1 MEVQF
6 LMLLFMMILW
16 FSASAD
22 NTVTRLVFDHERE
35 DLLGR
40 HDAHVRCIE
49 YSYATG
55 QVITGSW
62 DKTLK
67 CWDPRGGEV
76 KGSQIIFY
84 AENFPSG
91 DIVALVYLWNPLT
104 IITCLGYST
113 SPIENLVTVLS
124 IYGACMSYAL
134 SSVEGRVA
142 MEFFDAINRTLQFKV
157 TSPEAAL
164 VFLQAWNRL
173 TSYSHVIYNHR
184 AAGTPNVKVAAVGTG
199 TATIFHEAT
208 PSSEQFIE
216 VAFTPSKATGKVLA
230 SEPPKQGN
238 ERCTVLYPASAKVG
252 HDIGT
257 CTTCGSNHST
267 TSTLCFC
274 SCSCITFYSWV
285 INILML
291 NSLTIFFVFQL
302 IFSLILQHCFGGSST

>member
-1 MEVQF
+1 METGKGMNKKHTICLISANVLRGEF
-6 LMLLFMMILW
+6 LHGGAVLDCCFHDDTSG

-40 HDAHVRCIE
+40 HDAPVRCIE

-67 CWDPRGGEV
+67 CWDPRGG
-76 KGSQIIFY
+76 G
-84 AENFPSG
+84 
-91 DIVALVYLWNPLT
+91 
-104 IITCLGYST
+104 
-113 SPIENLVTVLS
+113 
-124 IYGACMSYAL
+124 YAL

-142 MEFFDAINRTLQFKV
+142 MEFFDAINSTLQFKV

-164 VFLQAWNRL
+164 VFLQAWK
-173 TSYSHVIYNHR
+173 
-184 AAGTPNVKVAAVGTG
+184 AAGTPNVKVAAVVTG
-199 TATIFHEAT
+199 TSTIFHEAT

-274 SCSCITFYSWV
+274 SCSCITFYSWTWEGSV
-285 INILML
+285 ACIGETTASAARKLGLTNVYHPSTPGLHGWVD
-291 NSLTIFFVFQL
+291 TIFDALRVHNHL
-302 IFSLILQHCFGGSST
+302 SNV